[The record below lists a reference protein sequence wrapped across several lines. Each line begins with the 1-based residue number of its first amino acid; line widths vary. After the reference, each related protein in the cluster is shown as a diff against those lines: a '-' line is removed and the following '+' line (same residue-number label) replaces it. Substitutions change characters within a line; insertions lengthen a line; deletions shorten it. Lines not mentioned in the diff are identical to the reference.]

1 MTRHDQPARRA
12 DHPAPPVTAGHRWYR
27 TRLRV
32 LGPLMGLVPMA
43 GLGAFSWLVL
53 RLGNGRLSGTI
64 GLVTGST
71 AAPGLL
77 VAGAPFADDARYP
90 TAVLASVPVWLV
102 LGLIASR
109 RATQA
114 LLASWRDYWRE
125 LAFLAVALMAG
136 VVGAILLATTV
147 LGESLVF

>member
-1 MTRHDQPARRA
+1 MTRHDQSALRA
-12 DHPAPPVTAGHRWYR
+12 DSSAPPVTAGHRWYR

-32 LGPLMGLVPMA
+32 LGPLVGLVPMA
-43 GLGAFSWLVL
+43 VLGAFSWLVL
-53 RLGNGRLSGTI
+53 RIGDGRLSGTV
-64 GLVTGST
+64 GLVTGAT

-109 RATQA
+109 RATRP
-114 LLASWRDYWRE
+114 LMASWRDYWRE
-125 LAFLAVALMAG
+125 MAFLGAALMAG
-136 VVGAILLATTV
+136 VVGAMVVATTI